1 MDTFHS
7 AKIISLT
14 ANTNVTRTTL
24 GNHKAVTF
32 SGINSGA
39 MGVTLDFVGNDGV
52 LNSGHVRV
60 AANGNLELPT
70 RIYGLTADQA
80 GSVIL
85 YN

>member
-7 AKIISLT
+7 AKIIQLT
-14 ANTNVTRTTL
+14 ANTNVSKGTL
-24 GNHKAVTF
+24 GSHKAVTF
-32 SGINSGA
+32 TGVNTDP
-39 MGVTLDFVGNDGV
+39 MGVTLDFVSADGV
-52 LNSGHVRV
+52 LNTGHVTI

-70 RIYGLTADQA
+70 RIYGLTANKT